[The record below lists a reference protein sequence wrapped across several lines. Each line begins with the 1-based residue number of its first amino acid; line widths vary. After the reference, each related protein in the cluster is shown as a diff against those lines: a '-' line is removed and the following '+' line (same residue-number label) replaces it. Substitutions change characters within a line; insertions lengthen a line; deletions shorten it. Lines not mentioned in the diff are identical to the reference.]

1 VTMQLLLNLLIAMVW
16 MLLHDEWNMLTFTV
30 GFLLGFLIIFSVRRF
45 FPTPFYGRKLWSIMK
60 LIYLFSIDLVVSS
73 VLVIGQIIRPKLN
86 IQPGIFRMET
96 KLKSEWELS
105 MLVNLLTLTPGSV
118 IMEIELEK
126 GLLYVHTMDIEKLQD
141 SVIKTKNKLEDV
153 IIEVMR

>member
-1 VTMQLLLNLLIAMVW
+1 MQLLLNLLIAMVW

-86 IQPGIFRMET
+86 IQPGIFKMET

-126 GLLYVHTMDIEKLQD
+126 GLLYVHTMDIEKMQNA
-141 SVIKTKNKLEDV
+141 VINTKNKLEDV

>member
-86 IQPGIFRMET
+86 IQPGIFKMET

-126 GLLYVHTMDIEKLQD
+126 GLLYVHTMDIHKLQD
-141 SVIKTKNKLEDV
+141 SVINTKNKLEDV